1 MKRSILF
8 MVAALVATPL
18 FAAED
23 LCALNLKQ
31 IRNDKATPV
40 MGQPLLGQI
49 QADRKAAEKAQAAG
63 DTQKCIDLTNRALKN
78 ISDAQKNQ

>member
-23 LCALNLKQ
+23 LCILNLKQ
-31 IRNDKATPV
+31 IRNDKATAV
-40 MGQPLLGQI
+40 MGQPMLGQI
-49 QADRKAAEKAQAAG
+49 QDARKAAEAAQKAG
-63 DTQKCIDLTNRALKN
+63 DTKKCIEETNRALKYIN
-78 ISDAQKNQ
+78 DAQKNQ